1 MSERSVVMLEDLNEK
16 GNFASNM
23 FVYNLTSDTSYYVN
37 FLQYNEDTNQL
48 SNLTGHNNRR
58 RFN

>member
-23 FVYNLTSDTSYYVN
+23 YVYNLTSDTSYYVH

-48 SNLTGHNNRR
+48 SNLTGHYNRR
-58 RFN
+58 